1 MALASTGTF
10 VLQWPAATD
19 RPLIKEKQ
27 LTDVSAARTDID
39 ATIAPSIPHAFARTV
54 AEQGDA
60 PAYSDKIGI
69 AGPGWRTLSW
79 TELREAALDVAA
91 ALVDLGVLPGDRVAI
106 MATNRIE
113 HVLADLGALHAG
125 ATPMSIYNTLSP
137 SQVAYIAGH
146 SEPAVVVLENADHVA
161 RWSEAL
167 AAGAAPQVVVLDPE
181 AASEGAITW
190 DQLLERGRATRQQ
203 HRAEVDQRWQAVD
216 REQPATI
223 LYTSGT
229 TGNPKGVVIS
239 HHNVLFEVESGNRNA
254 GLEDESIGVS
264 YLPYAH
270 IAERVLGI
278 YIPLVTGGHVY
289 LVGDPTLLVGALGE
303 VRPTRFFGVPRVWEK
318 IQTGIGGLIAMETDE
333 AKKQAVAAAM
343 AVGLEYVESLQLG
356 HQTSPELKARFDA
369 ADEAVLRP
377 IKSLLGLD
385 RVTWAASA
393 SAPMP
398 LETAR
403 FFAGLGFAIF
413 DIYGMTETTGSVTAC
428 GPDHF
433 RLGTV
438 GRAQPGIEM
447 AIAEDGEIL
456 TRSPVNTKGYHQNPG
471 ASAEL
476 VDDQGWIHTGDIGE
490 IDEDGFL
497 KVVDRKKEM
506 IITSQGKNIAPSNIE
521 NLLKESPLVGHALAY
536 GDSRP
541 YVVAIL
547 TLDPDVAPAVAAEL
561 GLEYAD
567 LAELARRPEILEIVA
582 QAVDRANQRLSRPE
596 QVKHWSLL
604 PVEWTAESAEL
615 TPTLKLKRRV
625 VHSNYA
631 DAIAE
636 LYTR

>member
-1 MALASTGTF
+1 
-10 VLQWPAATD
+10 
-19 RPLIKEKQ
+19 
-27 LTDVSAARTDID
+27 LTDVMAARTEID
-39 ATIAPSIPHAFARTV
+39 GMLAPSIAHAFADTV
-54 AEQGDA
+54 ARQGDA
-60 PAYSDKIGI
+60 PAYSDKIGVE
-69 AGPGWRTLSW
+69 GPGWRTLSW
-79 TELREAALDVAA
+79 RELRETGLDLAA
-91 ALVDLGVLPGDRVAI
+91 AFVDLGVQVGDRVAI
-106 MATNRIE
+106 MASNRLE
-113 HVLADLGALHAG
+113 HVLADIGAVHAG

-137 SQVAYIAGH
+137 HQVAYVAGH

-161 RWSEAL
+161 RWSQAL
-167 AAGAAPQVVVLDPE
+167 AVATTTQVVVIDPE
-181 AASEGAITW
+181 AAPPGALTW
-190 DQLLERGRATRQQ
+190 EELLDRGRATREQ
-203 HRAEVDQRWQAVD
+203 HQAEVDARWQAID
-216 REQPATI
+216 PEQPATI

-239 HHNVLFEVESGNRNA
+239 HHNVLFEVESGNRTA
-254 GLEDESIGVS
+254 GLEGESVGVS

-278 YIPLVTGGHVY
+278 YIPLVTGGHVH
-289 LVGDPTLLVGALGE
+289 LVGDPSQLVAALGE

-318 IQTGIGGLIAMETDE
+318 IQTGIGGLLAMETDE
-333 AKKQAVAAAM
+333 SKKQAVADAM
-343 AVGLEYVESLQLG
+343 ATGLEYVESLQVGRL
-356 HQTSPELKARFDA
+356 TTAELRARFDA
-369 ADEAVLRP
+369 ADQAVLTPMR
-377 IKSLLGLD
+377 SLLGLD
-385 RVTWAASA
+385 RVTWAGSA

-403 FFAGLGFAIF
+403 FFAGLGLAIY

-438 GRAQPGIEM
+438 GRAQPGIEI

-456 TRSPVNTKGYHQNPG
+456 TRSPVNTSGYHQNPE

-476 VDDQGWIHTGDIGE
+476 VDDEGWVHTGDIGE

-536 GDSRP
+536 GESRP

-547 TLDPDVAPAVAAEL
+547 TLDPDVAPVVAGKL

-567 LAELARRPEILEIVA
+567 LADLARKPEILGIVG
-582 QAVDRANQRLSRPE
+582 QAVDKANERLSRPE
-596 QVKHWSLL
+596 QVKRWKLL

-625 VHSNYA
+625 VHTNYA
-631 DAIAE
+631 DALEE
-636 LYTR
+636 LYTS